1 MASGKVSGMRDD
13 EQYGRT
19 ATGRRITDDLI
30 NELAA
35 KAEDGY
41 DTDEL
46 LRRRLQPT
54 PTGESSDDL

>member
-1 MASGKVSGMRDD
+1 MVSGKVIGMREDK
-13 EQYGRT
+13 EYGRT
-19 ATGRRITDDLI
+19 VTGRPITDDLI
-30 NELAA
+30 DELVA

-54 PTGESSDDL
+54 PRGESSDDL

>member
-1 MASGKVSGMRDD
+1 MASGKVSGVRDD

-19 ATGRRITDDLI
+19 ATGQPITDDLI
-30 NELAA
+30 DELVA

-54 PTGESSDDL
+54 PRGESSDDL